1 MSKDRKPETI
11 NSAKLSK
18 AKMIAFPLIILIIG
32 ALAGLAYSSNAFGVT
47 DVIQEKNP
55 TLDDLF
61 HKWAD
66 IYSVD
71 WNLSKAHAIVE
82 SALNASAINETDNES
97 LGLMQ
102 ILCRPDGNGGCIN
115 RLNVDGW
122 SEATREKLLDPD
134 FNIMIGTQ
142 IIASNVRA
150 YGLPRAIAV
159 YNRFAE
165 RNSPVNGPFQNQKYV
180 DRVLKVYKDLTT

>member
-1 MSKDRKPETI
+1 MLAFPVAI
-11 NSAKLSK
+11 LAI
-18 AKMIAFPLIILIIG
+18 AGIAIAF
-32 ALAGLAYSSNAFGVT
+32 YSTNAFGVA

-61 HKWAD
+61 QKWAEVYH
-66 IYSVD
+66 ID
-71 WNLSKAHAIVE
+71 WRLAKAHAIVE
-82 SALNASAINETDNES
+82 SSLNPDAVNETDNES

-102 ILCRPDGNGGCIN
+102 ILCKPDGTGGCVN

-122 SEATREKLLDPD
+122 TDATRERLLDPD
-134 FNIMIGTQ
+134 FNIRIGTQ
-142 IIASNVRA
+142 IIASNIKA

-165 RNSPVNGPFQNQKYV
+165 RHSPIDGPFENQKYV
-180 DRVLKVYKDLTT
+180 DRVSKVYEDLQA